1 MDEADRKRL
10 AELNAE
16 ADKKVDRILGVMLAS
31 QWTPWII
38 VAWTLLAVGFG
49 MWLKG

>member
-1 MDEADRKRL
+1 MDDADRKRL

-16 ADKKVDRILGVMLAS
+16 ADRKVDRILGVVLAS

-38 VAWTLLAVGFG
+38 VAWTLLAVFFG